1 MSDIMSTMTLN
12 KAVAEHVVDF
22 INQQTGFSVIVCDIT
37 GSIIAD
43 SDRTRLGKIHRGSKL
58 ILSSANDSYAVT
70 KAEADESNGAL
81 KEGYNQVIRVD
92 EQKIGT
98 FGIAGR
104 LEVVTPVA
112 QIASAL
118 VANIL
123 RDDSIKAEI
132 KVQSQTVIDTIHEA
146 SAFLTN
152 LAKGSQELTESGE
165 ALAHVAKT
173 AMDQVKDTTQI
184 LDFIRRVADQTK
196 LLGLNAAIEAA
207 RAGEHGLGFAVVA
220 GEVRKLADDS
230 DRSAKEIR
238 QILTHFQGSIEKI
251 SAGVLSSNN
260 VNLEQV
266 NATKEFLMML
276 NNLDQI
282 GTRLARI
289 ANEF

>member
-1 MSDIMSTMTLN
+1 M
-12 KAVAEHVVDF
+12 
-22 INQQTGFSVIVCDIT
+22 
-37 GSIIAD
+37 
-43 SDRTRLGKIHRGSKL
+43 
-58 ILSSANDSYAVT
+58 
-70 KAEADESNGAL
+70 
-81 KEGYNQVIRVD
+81 
-92 EQKIGT
+92 
-98 FGIAGR
+98 
-104 LEVVTPVA
+104 
-112 QIASAL
+112 
-118 VANIL
+118 
-123 RDDSIKAEI
+123 KAEI